1 MRALVLLL
9 ILVNLLF
16 LAWTQG
22 YLGESSN
29 PDSLRVQQQLLADQI
44 RVVSRD
50 EPPAATVKTES
61 AAKAVETKALS
72 TCIVLRDLPIAEIVR
87 FESLLAEKWP
97 AFKVQRT
104 KVTGSASYWVNIP
117 PLASKQEADN
127 KAAELKKLGIP
138 EFYVVQENGPNNR
151 AISLG
156 LFSRREAATSSLEM
170 LRAKGVKSARISER
184 NVKSLSASL
193 EIHGPG
199 AQAEALIARFFENP
213 NVAYIHAH
221 YARRGCF
228 AARIDRA

>member
-1 MRALVLLL
+1 MRTFVFLL

-22 YLGESSN
+22 YLGSSSN

-44 RVVSRD
+44 RIVARD
-50 EPPAATVKTES
+50 EPPAETVKTELT
-61 AAKAVETKALS
+61 AKAVENKAVQACILLS
-72 TCIVLRDLPIAEIVR
+72 DLPIAEIVR

-97 AFKVQRT
+97 AFKAERT

-127 KAAELKKLGIP
+127 KVAELKKLGIP

-156 LFSRREAATSSLEM
+156 LFSSREAATVRLEM
-170 LRAKGVKSARISER
+170 LRTKGVRSARIAER
-184 NVKSLSASL
+184 NVKPLSASL
-193 EIHGPG
+193 EIHGPD
-199 AQAEALIARFFENP
+199 AQAEALRQALAEALPESKPGACN
-213 NVAYIHAH
+213 NKATTVQ
-221 YARRGCF
+221 
-228 AARIDRA
+228 